1 MRSDSIKKI
10 YFRKQQNPVHSQEN
24 MNKKIAK
31 AHIALFVAASMWGLM
46 SPIGKMAMNAGITS
60 LSLTLM
66 RMMGAALCFWIASL
80 FAPKEKVTKRDFLLL
95 FFAALLGI
103 VFNQG
108 MFIFGL
114 SLTSPIDATIITT
127 SLPIVTLILG
137 ILFLKEPAL
146 PMKILGVIIGA
157 VGALILILSN
167 HDSSGVSGNIWGD
180 MLCLFAQTSFAF
192 YLTFFKGLI
201 SRYHVFTLMKWMFTY
216 ASLCFIPFSLRDLSE
231 MVSLSFPLEVW
242 LEVGYVVFF
251 GTFVAYVLMMVG
263 QKTLHATV
271 VSMYNYMQPVVGT
284 IASVVIG
291 IATFGWI
298 KGIAS
303 LLIFVGVY
311 IVTQTKSR
319 MSLRTYLNSLKSP
332 SSFIK

>member
-1 MRSDSIKKI
+1 MQETPIC
-10 YFRKQQNPVHSQEN
+10 SQEN
-24 MNKKIAK
+24 MHNKIIK
-31 AHIALFVAASMWGLM
+31 AHIALLLAASMWGLM

-60 LSLTLM
+60 LSLTSM

-80 FAPKEKVTKRDFLLL
+80 FTLKEKVAKRDFLLL
-95 FFAALLGI
+95 LFAALLGI

-137 ILFLKEPAL
+137 ILFLRERVI
-146 PMKILGVIIGA
+146 PMKIFGVIIGA

-167 HDSSGVSGNIWGD
+167 HNSAGISGNIWGD
-180 MLCLFAQTSFAF
+180 LLCLLAQTSFAF

-201 SRYHVFTLMKWMFTY
+201 SRYHVVTLMKWMFTY
-216 ASLCFIPFSLRDLSE
+216 ASLCFLPLSFHDLSE
-231 MVSLSFPLEVW
+231 MLSMSFPVKVW
-242 LEVGYVVFF
+242 SEVGYVVFF
-251 GTFVAYVLMMVG
+251 GTFLAYVLMMVG

-284 IASVVIG
+284 IVSVVIG

-298 KGIAS
+298 KGVAS
-303 LLIFVGVY
+303 ALIFVGVY
-311 IVTQTKSR
+311 IVTQTRLR
-319 MSLRTYLNSLKSP
+319 M
-332 SSFIK
+332 

>member
-1 MRSDSIKKI
+1 MEERNQSALK
-10 YFRKQQNPVHSQEN
+10 RN
-24 MNKKIAK
+24 MNNKIVK
-31 AHIALFVAASMWGLM
+31 AHIALFAAASMWGLM
-46 SPIGKMAMNAGITS
+46 SPVGKMAMNAGITS
-60 LSLTLM
+60 LSLTSM

-80 FAPKEKVTKRDFLLL
+80 FAPREKVARRDFLLL
-95 FFAALLGI
+95 FFAGLLGI

-137 ILFLKEPAL
+137 ILFLKEPVM
-146 PMKILGVIIGA
+146 PMKIVGVVIGA

-167 HDSSGVSGNIWGD
+167 YDSTGVSGNIWGD
-180 MLCLFAQTSFAF
+180 LLCLLAQTSFAC
-192 YLTFFKGLI
+192 YLIFFKGLI

-216 ASLCFIPFSLRDLSE
+216 ASLCFLPFSFHDLSE
-231 MVSLSFPLEVW
+231 MVSTSFPVGVW
-242 LEVGYVVFF
+242 LEVGYVVLF
-251 GTFVAYVLMMVG
+251 GTFFAYVLIMVG
-263 QKTLHATV
+263 QKTLHPTV
-271 VSMYNYMQPVVGT
+271 VSMYNYLQPVVGT
-284 IASVVIG
+284 IVSVVIG

-303 LLIFVGVY
+303 VLIFVGVY

-319 MSLRTYLNSLKSP
+319 ATTTGVVIDNQ
-332 SSFIK
+332 

>member
-1 MRSDSIKKI
+1 MNNKI
-10 YFRKQQNPVHSQEN
+10 V
-24 MNKKIAK
+24 K
-31 AHIALFVAASMWGLM
+31 AHIALFAAASMWGLM
-46 SPIGKMAMNAGITS
+46 SPVGKMAMNAGITS
-60 LSLTLM
+60 LSLTSM
-66 RMMGAALCFWIASL
+66 RMMGAALCFWIASF
-80 FAPKEKVTKRDFLLL
+80 FAPKEKVAKRDFLLL
-95 FFAALLGI
+95 FFAGLLGI

-137 ILFLKEPAL
+137 ILFLKEAVI
-146 PMKILGVIIGA
+146 PMKILGVVIGA

-167 HDSSGVSGNIWGD
+167 YNSTGISGNIWGD
-180 MLCLFAQTSFAF
+180 MLCLFSQTSFAC

-216 ASLCFIPFSLRDLSE
+216 ASLCFIPFSYHDLSE
-231 MVSLSFPLEVW
+231 MISLSFPVGVW

-251 GTFVAYVLMMVG
+251 GTFFAYVLIMVG

-284 IASVVIG
+284 IASVIIG

-298 KGIAS
+298 KGVAS
-303 LLIFVGVY
+303 ALIFVGVY
-311 IVTQTKSR
+311 IVTQTKS
-319 MSLRTYLNSLKSP
+319 KV
-332 SSFIK
+332 